1 MSRTICVKKCPKAD
15 NETIEC
21 LPTSTVKQCSDLSFY
36 KTTIIFDAFCFPNSK
51 DELAKVASMFSG
63 FNLQS
68 FFQSFSASRYIFI
81 AAIGVAFLLS
91 YLFCYLLDWCTWV
104 IVIVSIVGV
113 FALGIY
119 ISILS
124 WLRYAKLRDE
134 PKTEDSKDNLIE
146 NANIYKWI
154 AITLWV
160 VLSLLFMTLCC
171 LFDRIIL
178 ATHIIQAAADFVG
191 DQTAITLVPVLSVVV
206 SFVFFF
212 FWLLGLAAIYSTGE
226 IYHNKDYPWGKI
238 KTDQIKYAHSYQKLP
253 LHPRICFLVDHGF
266 HRGFIQVH
274 PGIFIR
280 NLVLQQG
287 IIQIR

>member
-1 MSRTICVKKCPKAD
+1 
-15 NETIEC
+15 
-21 LPTSTVKQCSDLSFY
+21 
-36 KTTIIFDAFCFPNSK
+36 
-51 DELAKVASMFSG
+51 MFSG